1 MPAKNDL
8 KLTQLTNNFRYISS
22 QFFQQFLKSQV
33 SISTVNVK
41 SRTKQKMAGKEAGS
55 WKLVFFVALITF
67 LISVCAIIFPILVL
81 TVLRDGSSSDIC
93 DILRQSV
100 KNESLRNC
108 PDCPKPKPSTF
119 DPRVVY
125 ERLDALDGMYNHW
138 PDCQCRPSKLSPDGY
153 GNCNFGQAKGSN
165 RPWCY
170 ISQHGKLR
178 VCPDQTPSESYPG
191 FYWSNFACITP

>member
-1 MPAKNDL
+1 
-8 KLTQLTNNFRYISS
+8 
-22 QFFQQFLKSQV
+22 
-33 SISTVNVK
+33 
-41 SRTKQKMAGKEAGS
+41 MAGNEAGNP
-55 WKLVFFVALITF
+55 KLVFFGFLITF
-67 LISVCAIIFPILVL
+67 LFFVLLVIFPIFVL

-93 DILRQSV
+93 DNLRQSL
-100 KNESLRNC
+100 KNESLLFKHMCLRNC
-108 PDCPKPKPSTF
+108 PDCPASDCPKPKPSTF
-119 DPRVVY
+119 DLREVY

-191 FYWSNFACITP
+191 FYWSNFACITPLETRIYGICINNLPSNIKLTKLLMPNVYL

>member
-1 MPAKNDL
+1 MTWNSRNL
-8 KLTQLTNNFRYISS
+8 SIIFVTFRLSSSSNFSS
-22 QFFQQFLKSQV
+22 LKSQSQLSMSKV
-33 SISTVNVK
+33 GRNK
-41 SRTKQKMAGKEAGS
+41 KWLERKLEAGS